1 MIRRPPRSTRTDTL
15 FPYTTLFRST
25 SNARIAIPV
34 PCTAEIADLLDNANI
49 VESGLAQ
56 FRANHQ
62 PADAATDDGDF
73 DIILQR
79 CAHDGLD
86 IGVVSV
92 VRELSLG
99 LNILL
104 DLVRPQPLVASVGVT
119 GNIYSGHNATPL
131 QQTN

>member
-34 PCTAEIADLLDNANI
+34 PCAAEIAALLDNANI

-62 PADAATDDGDF
+62 PADAAPDDGDF
-73 DIILQR
+73 DMIMQR

-86 IGVVSV
+86 IGVVGV
-92 VRELSLG
+92 VRELRLC

-104 DLVRPQPLVASVGVT
+104 VPVRPPPAVAFIDRKTGVL
-119 GNIYSGHNATPL
+119 GKRGY
-131 QQTN
+131 